1 MDIQCPLLK
10 AIDLNNKY
18 DDAIWF
24 VKRRKIMDDNKEF
37 WQEVY
42 DELIKL

>member
-10 AIDLNNKY
+10 AIDLKNKY
-18 DDAIWF
+18 DNPIWF
-24 VKRRKIMDDNKEF
+24 VKRRKSMGNNKEF

-42 DELIKL
+42 YELIKL